1 MFSMDNEFAFV
12 VTDTDQSDANMAPFF
27 NLAQEVCI
35 LYSVESCLSDTVYN
49 LCDLSQGY
57 NLAFIFNTSIASE
70 GVDCDRGLACVAS
83 DLGNIL
89 VGGYDKALRLEL
101 PMFQEV
107 I

>member
-1 MFSMDNEFAFV
+1 M
-12 VTDTDQSDANMAPFF
+12 
-27 NLAQEVCI
+27 I
-35 LYSVESCLSDTVYN
+35 LC
-49 LCDLSQGY
+49 QGY